1 MPLDFPAL
9 DTRTVSTK
17 EGDEKVAV
25 SLPPTQCTELL
36 YQEGLAGALVSLEHP
51 TLVKSFIAPLM
62 LY

>member
-1 MPLDFPAL
+1 MSLDFPAL
-9 DTRTVSTK
+9 GTRAVST

-36 YQEGLAGALVSLEHP
+36 CQEGLAGALVSLERP